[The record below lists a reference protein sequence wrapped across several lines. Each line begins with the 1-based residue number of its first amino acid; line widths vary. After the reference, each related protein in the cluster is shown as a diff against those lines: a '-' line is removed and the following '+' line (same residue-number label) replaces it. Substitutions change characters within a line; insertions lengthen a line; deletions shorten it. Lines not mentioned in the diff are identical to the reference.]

1 MEFRK
6 LGNTDIDVSLICL
19 GTMTWGEQNSEKEA
33 HEQLD
38 YALDSGIN
46 FIDTAELYPVPPK
59 KETQGLTDQY
69 IGNWIGLRKNRDKF
83 ILASKVTGRSGMD
96 WFRGSETR
104 LDRDNILQSVED
116 SLKRLKTDYIDLL
129 QLHWPDRKSNFFGNL
144 DYKHSKEDD
153 FIPLE
158 LQLEA
163 LAELAKSGKI
173 RYIGLS
179 NETPWGVAKFLELSK
194 TNNLPRIVSVQNPY
208 SLLNRSFEIGLSE
221 IAIRENCGLLAYSPL
236 AFGVLSGKY
245 LGGKKPKGARLTLFG
260 DQFTR
265 YTKERSIQATEEYER
280 IAKKHNLDFAQMSLA
295 FINRQP
301 FLTSNIIGAT
311 TMEQLKSNIGS
322 LGISLSEDIISDIE
336 TVHSS
341 NPNPSP

>member
-163 LAELAKSGKI
+163 LAELAKSGKV

-194 TNNLPRIVSVQNPY
+194 TNNLPRIMSVQNPY

>member
-6 LGNTDIDVSLICL
+6 LGNTDIEVSLICL

-144 DYKHSKEDD
+144 DYKHSEEDD

-163 LAELAKSGKI
+163 LSELVKSGKV

-280 IAKKHNLDFAQMSLA
+280 IAKKYNLDFAQMSLA

>member
-104 LDRDNILQSVED
+104 LDRDNILQSVEA

-163 LAELAKSGKI
+163 LAELAKSGKV

-194 TNNLPRIVSVQNPY
+194 TNNLPRIMSVQNPY
-208 SLLNRSFEIGLSE
+208 SLLNRSFEVGLSE

-280 IAKKHNLDFAQMSLA
+280 IAKKYNLDFAQMSLA

>member
-6 LGNTDIDVSLICL
+6 LGNTDIEVSLICL

-96 WFRGSETR
+96 WFRGPETR

-163 LAELAKSGKI
+163 LGELAKSGKV

>member
-104 LDRDNILQSVED
+104 LDRDNILQSVEA

-163 LAELAKSGKI
+163 LAELAKSGKV

>member
-1 MEFRK
+1 M
-6 LGNTDIDVSLICL
+6 
-19 GTMTWGEQNSEKEA
+19 
-33 HEQLD
+33 
-38 YALDSGIN
+38 
-46 FIDTAELYPVPPK
+46 
-59 KETQGLTDQY
+59 
-69 IGNWIGLRKNRDKF
+69 RKNRDKF

-104 LDRDNILQSVED
+104 LDRDNILQSVEA

-144 DYKHSKEDD
+144 DYKHSEEDD

-163 LAELAKSGKI
+163 LAELVKSGKV

-194 TNNLPRIVSVQNPY
+194 TNNLPRIMSVQNPY
-208 SLLNRSFEIGLSE
+208 SLLNRSFEVGLSE

-280 IAKKHNLDFAQMSLA
+280 IAKKYNLDFAQMSLA

-311 TMEQLKSNIGS
+311 TMEQLKSNIF
-322 LGISLSEDIISDIE
+322 
-336 TVHSS
+336 
-341 NPNPSP
+341 

>member
-163 LAELAKSGKI
+163 LAELVKSGKV

>member
-6 LGNTDIDVSLICL
+6 LGNTDIEVSLICL

-96 WFRGSETR
+96 WFRGPETR

-163 LAELAKSGKI
+163 LAELAKSGKV

>member
-6 LGNTDIDVSLICL
+6 LGNTDIEVSLICL

-104 LDRDNILQSVED
+104 LDRDNILQSVEA

-163 LAELAKSGKI
+163 LAELAKSGKV

>member
-6 LGNTDIDVSLICL
+6 LGNTDIEVSLICL

-163 LAELAKSGKI
+163 LAELAKSGKV

-194 TNNLPRIVSVQNPY
+194 TNNLPRIMSVQNPY

>member
-163 LAELAKSGKI
+163 LAELAKSGKV

-194 TNNLPRIVSVQNPY
+194 TNNLSRIVSVQNPY

-322 LGISLSEDIISDIE
+322 LGISLSEDTISDIE
-336 TVHSS
+336 TVHLS

>member
-104 LDRDNILQSVED
+104 LDRDNILQSVEA

-144 DYKHSKEDD
+144 DYKHSEEDD

-163 LAELAKSGKI
+163 LAELVKSGKV

-280 IAKKHNLDFAQMSLA
+280 IAKKYNLDFAQMSLA

>member
-163 LAELAKSGKI
+163 LAELAKSGKV

-194 TNNLPRIVSVQNPY
+194 TNNLRRIVSVQNPY

>member
-6 LGNTDIDVSLICL
+6 LGNTDIEVSLICL

-104 LDRDNILQSVED
+104 LDRDNILQSVEA

-144 DYKHSKEDD
+144 DYKHSEEDD

-163 LAELAKSGKI
+163 LAELVKSGKV

>member
-104 LDRDNILQSVED
+104 LDRDNILQSVEA

-144 DYKHSKEDD
+144 DYKHSEEDD

-163 LAELAKSGKI
+163 LAELVKSGKV

-194 TNNLPRIVSVQNPY
+194 TNNLPRIMSVQNPY
-208 SLLNRSFEIGLSE
+208 SLLNRSFEVGLSE

>member
-6 LGNTDIDVSLICL
+6 LGNTDIEVSLICL

-144 DYKHSKEDD
+144 DYKHSEEDD

-163 LAELAKSGKI
+163 LAELVKSGKV

-194 TNNLPRIVSVQNPY
+194 TNNLPRIMSVQNPY

>member
-144 DYKHSKEDD
+144 DYKHSEEDD

>member
-6 LGNTDIDVSLICL
+6 LGNTDIDVSPICL

-96 WFRGSETR
+96 WFRGPETR

-163 LAELAKSGKI
+163 LAELAKSGKV

>member
-96 WFRGSETR
+96 WFRGPETR

-163 LAELAKSGKI
+163 LGELAKSGKV

>member
-1 MEFRK
+1 MKYRQ
-6 LGNTDIDVSLICL
+6 LGKSSTKVSAICL

-144 DYKHSKEDD
+144 DYKHSEEDD

-163 LAELAKSGKI
+163 LAELVKSGKV

-194 TNNLPRIVSVQNPY
+194 TNNLPRIMSVQNPY

>member
-6 LGNTDIDVSLICL
+6 LGNTDIEVSLICL

-163 LAELAKSGKI
+163 LAELAKSGKV

>member
-104 LDRDNILQSVED
+104 LDRDNILQSVEA

-144 DYKHSKEDD
+144 DYKHSEEDD

-163 LAELAKSGKI
+163 LAELAKSGKV

-194 TNNLPRIVSVQNPY
+194 TNNLPRIMSVQNPY

-280 IAKKHNLDFAQMSLA
+280 IAKKYNLDFAQMSLA

>member
-1 MEFRK
+1 M
-6 LGNTDIDVSLICL
+6 
-19 GTMTWGEQNSEKEA
+19 
-33 HEQLD
+33 
-38 YALDSGIN
+38 
-46 FIDTAELYPVPPK
+46 
-59 KETQGLTDQY
+59 
-69 IGNWIGLRKNRDKF
+69 
-83 ILASKVTGRSGMD
+83 
-96 WFRGSETR
+96 
-104 LDRDNILQSVED
+104 
-116 SLKRLKTDYIDLL
+116 
-129 QLHWPDRKSNFFGNL
+129 
-144 DYKHSKEDD
+144 
-153 FIPLE
+153 
-158 LQLEA
+158 
-163 LAELAKSGKI
+163 
-173 RYIGLS
+173 
-179 NETPWGVAKFLELSK
+179 
-194 TNNLPRIVSVQNPY
+194 SVQNPY

-245 LGGKKPKGARLTLFG
+245 LGCKKPKGARLTLFG

>member
-6 LGNTDIDVSLICL
+6 LGNTDIEVSLICL

-163 LAELAKSGKI
+163 LGELAKSGKV

>member
-19 GTMTWGEQNSEKEA
+19 GTMTWGEQNSEKDA

-163 LAELAKSGKI
+163 LAELAKSGKV

>member
-104 LDRDNILQSVED
+104 LDRDNILQSVEA

-144 DYKHSKEDD
+144 DYKHSEEDD

-163 LAELAKSGKI
+163 LAELVKSGKV

>member
-104 LDRDNILQSVED
+104 LDRDNILQSVES

-144 DYKHSKEDD
+144 DYKHSEEDD

-163 LAELAKSGKI
+163 LAELVKSGKV

-194 TNNLPRIVSVQNPY
+194 TNNLPRIMSVQNPY
-208 SLLNRSFEIGLSE
+208 SLLNRSFEVGLSE

-280 IAKKHNLDFAQMSLA
+280 IAKKYNLDFAQMSLA

>member
-96 WFRGSETR
+96 WFRGPETR

-144 DYKHSKEDD
+144 DYKHSEEDD

-163 LAELAKSGKI
+163 LAELVKSGKV

>member
-144 DYKHSKEDD
+144 DYKHSEEDD

-163 LAELAKSGKI
+163 LAELVKSGKV

>member
-104 LDRDNILQSVED
+104 LDRDNILQSVEA

-144 DYKHSKEDD
+144 DYKHSEEDD

-163 LAELAKSGKI
+163 LAELVKSGKV

-194 TNNLPRIVSVQNPY
+194 TNNLPRIMSVQNPY

>member
-1 MEFRK
+1 
-6 LGNTDIDVSLICL
+6 
-19 GTMTWGEQNSEKEA
+19 MTWGEQNSEKEA

-163 LAELAKSGKI
+163 LAELAKSGKV

>member
-6 LGNTDIDVSLICL
+6 LGNTDIEVSLICL

-144 DYKHSKEDD
+144 DYKHSIEDD

-163 LAELAKSGKI
+163 LAELVKSGKV

-280 IAKKHNLDFAQMSLA
+280 IAKKYNLDFAQMSLA

>member
-144 DYKHSKEDD
+144 DYKHSEEDD

-163 LAELAKSGKI
+163 LAELVKSGKV

-194 TNNLPRIVSVQNPY
+194 TNNLPRIMSVQNPY
-208 SLLNRSFEIGLSE
+208 SLLNRSFEVGLSE

-280 IAKKHNLDFAQMSLA
+280 IAKKYNLDFAQMSLA

>member
-33 HEQLD
+33 HAQLD

-96 WFRGSETR
+96 WFRGPETR

-144 DYKHSKEDD
+144 DYKHSKEDE

-163 LAELAKSGKI
+163 LAELAKSGKV

-194 TNNLPRIVSVQNPY
+194 TNNLPRIVSDQNPY

-280 IAKKHNLDFAQMSLA
+280 IAKKYNLDFAQMSLA

>member
-104 LDRDNILQSVED
+104 LDRDNILQSVEA

-144 DYKHSKEDD
+144 DYKHSEEDD

-163 LAELAKSGKI
+163 LAELVKSGKV

-194 TNNLPRIVSVQNPY
+194 TNNLPRIMSVQNPY

-280 IAKKHNLDFAQMSLA
+280 IAKKYNLDFAQMSLA

>member
-96 WFRGSETR
+96 WFRGPETR

-163 LAELAKSGKI
+163 LAELAKSGKV

>member
-6 LGNTDIDVSLICL
+6 LGNTDIEVSLICL

-163 LAELAKSGKI
+163 LAELAKSGKV

-322 LGISLSEDIISDIE
+322 LDISLSEDIISDIE

>member
-6 LGNTDIDVSLICL
+6 LGNTDIEVSLICL

-144 DYKHSKEDD
+144 DYKHSEEDD

-163 LAELAKSGKI
+163 LAELVKSGKV

>member
-163 LAELAKSGKI
+163 LAELAKSGKV

-280 IAKKHNLDFAQMSLA
+280 IAKKYNLDFAQMSLA